1 VPGFV
6 FVNLFT
12 LPVAHV
18 VTEGLSFAHPPRCWC
33 PMLRSVLVL
42 ASLAPSLAL
51 AVACPATPTAPL
63 PASLPVPEM
72 ATPAPTPARDCGPG
86 TATAWVQRLRQPAQP
101 VVPATPA
108 PAPQTAADGYVPK
121 TAASVANPND
131 PGAYKPQTEFD
142 NTPWRFDMNQNGRRM
157 TAEEFDA
164 WMKAKGIRVATGKP
178 AAAAPAEST
187 AAAEK
192 AGE

>member
-1 VPGFV
+1 MPGFV
-6 FVNLFT
+6 SVNLFT

-121 TAASVANPND
+121 TAH
-131 PGAYKPQTEFD
+131 D

-178 AAAAPAEST
+178 AAAAPAESA